1 MKIKGKKPR
10 GVGPRPAVTKQ
21 GGGVRAKKADVDKV
35 DKVPASD
42 SVDISSRAQE
52 LNKVKKLL
60 DAVPEIRGE
69 MVVRLKTDIE
79 RGNYYI
85 DVGKVAEKMIE
96 RALTD
101 ALSSKKRL
109 A

>member
-10 GVGPRPAVTKQ
+10 GIGSGSTVTKQ
-21 GGGVRAKKADVDKV
+21 AGGARAKKADADKV
-35 DKVPASD
+35 DRVPASD
-42 SVDISSRAQE
+42 SVDISSKAQE

-85 DVGKVAEKMIE
+85 DVGKVAAKMIE
-96 RALTD
+96 RAVTD
-101 ALSSKKRL
+101 ALSFKKRL
-109 A
+109 G

>member
-1 MKIKGKKPR
+1 MKIRGKKPR
-10 GVGPRPAVTKQ
+10 GVGSGPTVTKQ
-21 GGGVRAKKADVDKV
+21 AGGARPKKADADKV
-35 DKVPASD
+35 DRVPASD
-42 SVDISSRAQE
+42 SVDISNKAQE

-69 MVVRLKTDIE
+69 MVVRIKTDIE

-96 RALTD
+96 RAVTD

-109 A
+109 G